1 MEGFMI
7 HQKLK
12 EIREGNHLSH
22 ETMSK
27 MLNISKTFYWQ
38 IENGKRGLTY
48 EMAKKIANVFK
59 LKPDDLFYN
68 EESES

>member
-1 MEGFMI
+1 MI

-12 EIREGNHLSH
+12 EIREENHLSH
-22 ETMSK
+22 EAMSK
-27 MLNISKTFYWQ
+27 ALNISKTFYWQ

-48 EMAKKIANVFK
+48 EMAKKIATIFG

-68 EESES
+68 EESDS